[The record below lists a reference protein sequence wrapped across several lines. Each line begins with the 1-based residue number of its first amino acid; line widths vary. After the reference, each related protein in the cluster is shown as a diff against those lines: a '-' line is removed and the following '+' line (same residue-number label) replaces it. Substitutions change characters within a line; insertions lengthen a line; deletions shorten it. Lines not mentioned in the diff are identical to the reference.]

1 MKPVWAAIVYFSRGL
16 KSHGGVPIKLDGP
29 PVRQCAREGEW
40 ITMNAISL
48 SSGSDLFAGLN
59 NSSAGSAA
67 PPSSPA
73 MAAMQ
78 FAINESAQSMTELLG
93 ELASG
98 SVTGGQL
105 NVYA

>member
-1 MKPVWAAIVYFSRGL
+1 
-16 KSHGGVPIKLDGP
+16 
-29 PVRQCAREGEW
+29 
-40 ITMNAISL
+40 MNAISF
-48 SSGSDLFAGLN
+48 SIGSDLFSALS
-59 NSSAGSAA
+59 NSSGASSAA
-67 PPSSPA
+67 PPSPA

-78 FAINESAQSMTELLG
+78 FAINESAQSMAELLG